1 MPDRP
6 TDIGAK
12 PPAKS
17 AGGRGTPARQGLVS
31 KLFCA
36 VPRGWVIAIFAAAA
50 WVALILIVLGVLSLF
65 PD

>member
-6 TDIGAK
+6 TDIEAR
-12 PPAKS
+12 PPAKAEGS
-17 AGGRGTPARQGLVS
+17 APTRGGLVS
-31 KLFCA
+31 RLFGA
-36 VPRGWVIAIFAAAA
+36 MPRGWVIAIFAAAA

>member
-17 AGGRGTPARQGLVS
+17 AEEGSTPSRGGLVS
-31 KLFCA
+31 RLFGA
-36 VPRGWVIAIFAAAA
+36 MPRGWVIAIFAAAA